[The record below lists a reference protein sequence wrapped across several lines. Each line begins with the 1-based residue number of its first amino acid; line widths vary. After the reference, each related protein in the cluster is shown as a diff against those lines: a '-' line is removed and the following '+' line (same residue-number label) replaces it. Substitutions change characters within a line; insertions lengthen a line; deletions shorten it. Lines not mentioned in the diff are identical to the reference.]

1 MKKLTLIVCVVL
13 LSIQIV
19 SAQTRQVTG
28 IVTSADDGFGM
39 PGVSVVIKGTTSG
52 TSTDLDGNYS
62 LSTKSGDILVFSFV
76 GMTPQEISVGNQTVI
91 NVIMQAEAIG
101 MDEVMVVAYGV
112 SKKSSFTGSAATVKG
127 DDILKS
133 SATSFEEALQGSTA
147 GVQVV
152 STSGQPGSAT
162 TVRIRGIG
170 SINGVATPLYI
181 IDGVAINSENYSQV
195 ADATNYGTSASP
207 LSSLNPSDIE
217 NITILKDAS
226 ASALYGSRAANGV
239 ILITTKQ
246 GLSGKTKVNF
256 SAKYGFSDMA
266 VDQHKIMNAGQ
277 YYKTFFDYYYAE
289 NGGDATAANA
299 SVISDFSTSG
309 ATINPYNIDNP
320 YGANGQLDPNA
331 KLLYDTDWRD
341 EVYRIAKSEEYNISA
356 TGGNDKT
363 KFYLSAGY
371 LNQEGIAIGSSFERL
386 STKLNVSN
394 DVTDFFKVGMN
405 NTISITEQKTPP
417 GAGGGAS
424 PVKFAD
430 YVSSVYP
437 LYVWE
442 DGVKTDEYNYE
453 NAVQLDFNP
462 VALRS
467 LDKYTSE
474 TFRVLSSSF
483 AELKFL
489 KDFNL
494 KTQVSYDR
502 SDLKENRFYNPEHGN
517 GKSVNGRGDRYSI
530 VETTK
535 SITNTLNWSKTFN
548 EIHTVGLLLGQEATE
563 TKYELLN
570 AEATDFVF
578 PGTDELVATAQPV
591 TALSYFREK
600 ALSSYFSRLN
610 YDYDGKYYF
619 SASFRRD
626 GSSIFGSDN
635 KWGNFWSV
643 AGSWRMSQED
653 FMSNL
658 QWVDDLKIRA
668 SYGINGSDAVRV
680 YERYIAMALFD
691 YGQNYGGNAGIAFSQ
706 MANPNLKWEKLTAW
720 DIAAE
725 FRLFNRIS
733 GTVEYY
739 SKISDGLLY
748 DQKLSFTTGVPTVKT
763 NIAEIENKG
772 IEIELSSENM
782 RNSIFSWTT
791 SLNFSA
797 NKNKIKSLPE
807 EKVIDGS
814 KIWEEGSDR
823 YQFYIQKF
831 AGVDATDGSPTWY
844 VEDEATKEITTTK
857 VYSKATKFKSGSA
870 LPDFTAGLRNNFE
883 YKGFDLSFMLYFSM
897 GGKILDYTE
906 ADLLHMGSSPG
917 TQLLTKVIDKA
928 WKKPGDITDIPR
940 FEVNNSFQFHERST
954 RFLHDNS
961 FVRLRNITL
970 GYDVPKQFLE
980 RYKLSSLR
988 LYVQGDN
995 IWTWQ
1000 NHKGIDPEQS
1010 IAGTSN
1016 NNMPNIKT
1024 FSFGVKLGL

>member
-19 SAQTRQVTG
+19 GAQTRQVTG

-62 LSTKSGDILVFSFV
+62 LSTKSGDILIFSFV
-76 GMTPQEISVGNQTVI
+76 GMTTQEISVGNQTVI

-101 MDEVMVVAYGV
+101 MDEVMVVAYGI

-394 DVTDFFKVGMN
+394 DVTDFF
-405 NTISITEQKTPP
+405 
-417 GAGGGAS
+417 
-424 PVKFAD
+424 
-430 YVSSVYP
+430 
-437 LYVWE
+437 
-442 DGVKTDEYNYE
+442 
-453 NAVQLDFNP
+453 
-462 VALRS
+462 
-467 LDKYTSE
+467 
-474 TFRVLSSSF
+474 
-483 AELKFL
+483 
-489 KDFNL
+489 
-494 KTQVSYDR
+494 
-502 SDLKENRFYNPEHGN
+502 
-517 GKSVNGRGDRYSI
+517 
-530 VETTK
+530 
-535 SITNTLNWSKTFN
+535 
-548 EIHTVGLLLGQEATE
+548 
-563 TKYELLN
+563 
-570 AEATDFVF
+570 
-578 PGTDELVATAQPV
+578 
-591 TALSYFREK
+591 
-600 ALSSYFSRLN
+600 
-610 YDYDGKYYF
+610 
-619 SASFRRD
+619 
-626 GSSIFGSDN
+626 
-635 KWGNFWSV
+635 
-643 AGSWRMSQED
+643 
-653 FMSNL
+653 
-658 QWVDDLKIRA
+658 
-668 SYGINGSDAVRV
+668 
-680 YERYIAMALFD
+680 
-691 YGQNYGGNAGIAFSQ
+691 
-706 MANPNLKWEKLTAW
+706 
-720 DIAAE
+720 
-725 FRLFNRIS
+725 
-733 GTVEYY
+733 
-739 SKISDGLLY
+739 
-748 DQKLSFTTGVPTVKT
+748 
-763 NIAEIENKG
+763 
-772 IEIELSSENM
+772 
-782 RNSIFSWTT
+782 
-791 SLNFSA
+791 
-797 NKNKIKSLPE
+797 
-807 EKVIDGS
+807 
-814 KIWEEGSDR
+814 
-823 YQFYIQKF
+823 
-831 AGVDATDGSPTWY
+831 
-844 VEDEATKEITTTK
+844 
-857 VYSKATKFKSGSA
+857 
-870 LPDFTAGLRNNFE
+870 
-883 YKGFDLSFMLYFSM
+883 
-897 GGKILDYTE
+897 
-906 ADLLHMGSSPG
+906 
-917 TQLLTKVIDKA
+917 
-928 WKKPGDITDIPR
+928 
-940 FEVNNSFQFHERST
+940 
-954 RFLHDNS
+954 
-961 FVRLRNITL
+961 
-970 GYDVPKQFLE
+970 
-980 RYKLSSLR
+980 
-988 LYVQGDN
+988 
-995 IWTWQ
+995 
-1000 NHKGIDPEQS
+1000 
-1010 IAGTSN
+1010 
-1016 NNMPNIKT
+1016 
-1024 FSFGVKLGL
+1024 